1 MTDLNI
7 LSGGAAHGLVASLAP
22 KFKALTGLGI
32 AGEFGAVGAM
42 ADKLRAGTPADI
54 LILTAALIAKL
65 AGEDLVASA
74 SIANVGVVETALA
87 VRTGDPKVSAGDAAS
102 LRAAFLAADAIF
114 VPDTKVSTAGIH
126 VAKVL
131 QQLGIAD
138 EVSARL
144 KIFPNGATAMR
155 QMAASDAGRPLGCTQ
170 STEIIS
176 TAGVMLSGSLPPG
189 CELSTVYTAA
199 VTTRAVNAAGAQVL
213 IDLLIGAEQREWRR
227 RAGFLDAG
235 T

>member
-7 LSGGAAHGLVASLAP
+7 LSGGAAQGLVASLAP
-22 KFKALTGLGI
+22 KFKALTGFGI

-54 LILTAALIAKL
+54 LILTAALISKL
-65 AGEDLVASA
+65 AGENLIVSA
-74 SIANVGVVETALA
+74 SISDIGVVETAMA
-87 VRTGDPKVSAGDAAS
+87 VRASDPMVVVKDAAS
-102 LRAAFLAADAIF
+102 LRAALLASDAIF

-144 KIFPNGATAMR
+144 KVFPNGATAMR
-155 QMAASDAGRPLGCTQ
+155 EMAASDAKRPLGCTQ

-176 TAGVMLSGSLPPG
+176 TEGVMLSGSLPPG

-199 VTTRAVNAAGAQVL
+199 LTTRAINARQAQAL
-213 IDLLIGAEQREWRR
+213 IELLIGAEQREFRT

-235 T
+235 K

>member
-7 LSGGAAHGLVASLAP
+7 LSGGAAQGLVASLAP
-22 KFKALTGLGI
+22 QFKALTGFGI

-42 ADKLRAGTPADI
+42 ADKLRADTPADI

-65 AGEDLVASA
+65 AGENLAVSA
-74 SIANVGVVETALA
+74 SISDIGVVETAMA
-87 VRTGDPKVSAGDAAS
+87 VRTGDPMVSASDAAS

-144 KIFPNGATAMR
+144 KVFPNGATAMR
-155 QMAASDAGRPLGCTQ
+155 QMAASDAKRPLGCTQ

-176 TAGVMLSGSLPPG
+176 TEGVMLSGSLPPG

-199 VTTRAVNAAGAQVL
+199 ITTRAVNTSQAQNL
-213 IDLLIGAEQREWRR
+213 IDLLIGAEQREFRT

-235 T
+235 K